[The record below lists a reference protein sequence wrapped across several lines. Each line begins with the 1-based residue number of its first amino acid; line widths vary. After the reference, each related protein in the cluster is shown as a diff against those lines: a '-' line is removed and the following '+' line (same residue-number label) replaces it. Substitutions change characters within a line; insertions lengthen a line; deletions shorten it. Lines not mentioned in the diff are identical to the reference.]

1 MSSILQ
7 CLTYLHR
14 KAVYWF
20 IAPTTTMQK
29 TTTVNKQAWHCRNKG
44 SFGLANVPNPNPGIF
59 FSPCH
64 QKTRAANPITSP
76 LNMKA
81 NTKDQCLYCK
91 FLVHFSQSMKKEVTL
106 EERPRPAFEQFSNC
120 TNVHHFYFP
129 NVQFK
134 GMEEENITAIC
145 QPRCLLATR
154 SQWSTQSITF
164 IVSQF
169 AREICLLSSD
179 WSIVPVSQWGK
190 SGQGIPQY
198 GSIPS

>member
-1 MSSILQ
+1 MTLS
-7 CLTYLHR
+7 
-14 KAVYWF
+14 
-20 IAPTTTMQK
+20 
-29 TTTVNKQAWHCRNKG
+29 KQ
-44 SFGLANVPNPNPGIF
+44 GIF
-59 FSPCH
+59 WVGQCPQSQSWDILLSVSSEDPGCQPNMSPTH
-64 QKTRAANPITSP
+64 HSVKS
-76 LNMKA
+76 MKV

-164 IVSQF
+164 IVLKF
-169 AREICLLSSD
+169 AREICLFFSD

>member
-1 MSSILQ
+1 MTLSKQEIFSVGQCPQSQSWDILLSVSPEDPGCQ
-7 CLTYLHR
+7 
-14 KAVYWF
+14 
-20 IAPTTTMQK
+20 
-29 TTTVNKQAWHCRNKG
+29 
-44 SFGLANVPNPNPGIF
+44 PNM
-59 FSPCH
+59 
-64 QKTRAANPITSP
+64 SP

>member
-1 MSSILQ
+1 MTLS
-7 CLTYLHR
+7 
-14 KAVYWF
+14 
-20 IAPTTTMQK
+20 
-29 TTTVNKQAWHCRNKG
+29 KQ
-44 SFGLANVPNPNPGIF
+44 GIF
-59 FSPCH
+59 WVGQCPQSQSWDILLSVSPEDPGC
-64 QKTRAANPITSP
+64 QPNMSP

-106 EERPRPAFEQFSNC
+106 AFEQFSNC

-164 IVSQF
+164 IVLKF
-169 AREICLLSSD
+169 AREICLFFSD

>member
-1 MSSILQ
+1 MTLS
-7 CLTYLHR
+7 
-14 KAVYWF
+14 
-20 IAPTTTMQK
+20 
-29 TTTVNKQAWHCRNKG
+29 KQ
-44 SFGLANVPNPNPGIF
+44 GIF
-59 FSPCH
+59 WVGQCPQSQSWDILLSVSPEDPGC
-64 QKTRAANPITSP
+64 QPNMSP

-106 EERPRPAFEQFSNC
+106 AFEQFSNC

>member
-1 MSSILQ
+1 MTLS
-7 CLTYLHR
+7 
-14 KAVYWF
+14 
-20 IAPTTTMQK
+20 
-29 TTTVNKQAWHCRNKG
+29 KQ
-44 SFGLANVPNPNPGIF
+44 GIF
-59 FSPCH
+59 WVGQCPQSQSWDILLSVSPEDPGC
-64 QKTRAANPITSP
+64 QPNMSP

-91 FLVHFSQSMKKEVTL
+91 FLVHFSQLMKKEVTL
-106 EERPRPAFEQFSNC
+106 EARPRPAFEQFSNC

-154 SQWSTQSITF
+154 SQWSTQSIKKTMTKRQKDKDKKTKRQQTQSITF
-164 IVSQF
+164 IVLKF
-169 AREICLLSSD
+169 AREICLFFSD